1 MKLKTLKK
9 TARGWKHDLQDQIQG
24 DEGGGHMALLAWEI
38 LGGLVVL
45 FAIFVTFNM
54 IPEMVRYLKIKRM

>member
-1 MKLKTLKK
+1 
-9 TARGWKHDLQDQIQG
+9 
-24 DEGGGHMALLAWEI
+24 MALLAWEI